1 MKKLLVIWVAI
12 LAAWAHCAPVDESV
26 RIKGVLTVAAGD
38 FAVIATPGRV
48 NGRGT
53 LVRFV
58 DGATG
63 VDGLHAGDD
72 VILTGMRRNG
82 EIVCGGAIRRGHVP
96 DLESPPLVKGSDL
109 RKGLVHLYRTRLVGT
124 LARME
129 KSIGEGGK
137 TNTLLN
143 VVYENMV
150 RPVCFHGDLPC
161 DGLEK
166 GATIEV
172 IGVARSTFDAQGNA
186 IGTQIDVS
194 EADDITVLTA
204 APKEWW
210 LLLAWGSTAML
221 AAVSVAL
228 LVAWIGARRERM
240 RLEIVTDERKRIA
253 AELHDTLEQ
262 HFAGAKILIAG
273 ALRLKDVGEG
283 AAGLLRQAMDVL
295 ANAKVEVRDAVM
307 GFRDDLEGSRTLE
320 QELVNLAKSASL
332 KGVANVRTKFVRF
345 SPPSRPGIIHD
356 IVSIVREAVTN
367 AVKHGKAKN
376 IAIVADGRILRILND
391 GEKFDPDRILGPE
404 TGHCGVSGMRE
415 RAARSGLEL
424 EFVNEDRW
432 CGIKLGIRNS
442 L

>member
-166 GATIEV
+166 GAMVEV
-172 IGVARSTFDAQGNA
+172 IGVARNTFDSQGNA

-204 APKEWW
+204 APREWGAILTW
-210 LLLAWGSTAML
+210 TAITLLTAV
-221 AAVSVAL
+221 AAAL
-228 LVAWIGARRERM
+228 LVAWTRSRRDRAK
-240 RLEIVTDERKRIA
+240 LEIVDSERKRIA

-273 ALRLKDVGEG
+273 ALRLKDVGED
-283 AAGLLRQAMDVL
+283 AARLLRQAADIL
-295 ANAKVEVRDAVM
+295 ANAKVEVRDAVT
-307 GFRDDLEGSRTLE
+307 GLRDDMKCCQTLE
-320 QELVNLAKSASL
+320 QELVNLAKFSSL
-332 KGVANVRTKFVRF
+332 KGVANIRTRFVDF
-345 SPPSRPGIIHD
+345 SPPSKPGMTRD

-376 IAIVADGRILRILND
+376 IAIVADGNALRILND
-391 GEKFDPDRILGPE
+391 GEKFDPGAILGPE
-404 TGHCGVSGMRE
+404 TGHFGVSGMRE
-415 RAARSGLEL
+415 RAARNGVKF
-424 EFVNEDRW
+424 EFVTDNCW
-432 CGIKLGIRNS
+432 CGICLIIPNS
-442 L
+442 